1 LKSLIILLLELKVDQ
16 PYHRMISQTSTKI
29 SISNLLQSFSART
42 TILHHIRIFH
52 IKLTSKQLKL
62 SLGDN
67 ANLIAISIV
76 SKHLI
81 NNSWF
86 TLIQMKLI
94 HLLAVKMFK
103 CMLMRNMQI
112 VLLTVVVILL
122 IAFIMMHLNPRYFFR
137 I

>member
-1 LKSLIILLLELKVDQ
+1 
-16 PYHRMISQTSTKI
+16 
-29 SISNLLQSFSART
+29 
-42 TILHHIRIFH
+42 
-52 IKLTSKQLKL
+52 
-62 SLGDN
+62 
-67 ANLIAISIV
+67 
-76 SKHLI
+76 
-81 NNSWF
+81 
-86 TLIQMKLI
+86 MKLI